1 MSRVPLD
8 DMRRW
13 LTAEAGGDPAADG
26 AFREVFRLLPRVGPS
41 ASFADRA
48 VEALRAS
55 SPRSGTSLWER
66 VWLRPVTGL
75 CLALT
80 GLAVLGASSALPI
93 PPVSYFVG
101 TWVTAVTSGASF
113 LGRAFDAG
121 LSVWELFGKLAEA
134 ARAVAATPAGS
145 LVLAGNGLLALAAF
159 CGLRRLL
166 SPREEM
172 ISW

>member
-1 MSRVPLD
+1 MSRDPLD

-41 ASFADRA
+41 TAFADRA
-48 VEALRAS
+48 LDALRAS
-55 SPRSGTSLWER
+55 SSRSGTSLWER

-75 CLALT
+75 CLVLT
-80 GLAVLGASSALPI
+80 GLAVLGATSALQI
-93 PPVSYFVG
+93 PRVSYLVG

-121 LSVWELFGKLAEA
+121 LSVWELCGKLAEA
-134 ARAVAATPAGS
+134 ARAVVATPTGS
-145 LVLAGNGLLALAAF
+145 LVIAGNGLLALAAF

-166 SPREEM
+166 SPREEV

>member
-1 MSRVPLD
+1 MSRDPLD

-13 LTAEAGGDPAADG
+13 LTAEAGSDPAADG

-41 ASFADRA
+41 AAFADRT
-48 VEALRAS
+48 VEALRARR
-55 SPRSGTSLWER
+55 PRLVTSLWER
-66 VWLRPVTGL
+66 VWLRPVAGL
-75 CLALT
+75 CLALS
-80 GLAVLGASSALPI
+80 GLAVLGATAALPI
-93 PPVSYFVG
+93 PPLSFMVG

-121 LSVWELFGKLAEA
+121 LSVWELFGKLADA

-145 LVLAGNGLLALAAF
+145 LVIAGNGLLALAAF